1 VFHIGTDNEIVT
13 LSSSSG
19 KTAYKNAAATTRQGT
34 ELSWS
39 QRWAEQWR
47 SQLSAAWL
55 QATYDAA
62 FTSGSNTVAA
72 GNRLPGIPSQQL
84 FASLQWSQHGFA
96 SKHRLGPVGWSSSL
110 DWIARSQLWASDM
123 NDEASRAPGYS
134 VLNLKV
140 RHRTDLGRA
149 QLDAWVGID
158 NLSDRRTVGSV
169 IVNQASGQ
177 YFEPGL
183 PRQWMLGLRL
193 VAAL

>member
-1 VFHIGTDNEIVT
+1 MQQ
-13 LSSSSG
+13 
-19 KTAYKNAAATTRQGT
+19 AQ
-34 ELSWS
+34 
-39 QRWAEQWR
+39 QRARGFEHHAPPPGFDQR
-47 SQLSAAWL
+47 
-55 QATYDAA
+55 
-62 FTSGSNTVAA
+62 GVAA
-72 GNRLPGIPSQQL
+72 K
-84 FASLQWSQHGFA
+84 LQGVAQALLVVQQHGFA

-183 PRQWMLGLRL
+183 PRRWMLGMRL
-193 VAAL
+193 VAPF